1 MTLRQSHALR
11 ASGHDLCRRLPLKL
25 VSITAFVDTSNPTTL
40 TKASSLRQVEKPRQA
55 AVTGG
60 FLVIND
66 RLSELAMIVD
76 RILCCESSGGSATI
90 TGDGAS

>member
-60 FLVIND
+60 IPIRGVACPRFDL
-66 RLSELAMIVD
+66 RH
-76 RILCCESSGGSATI
+76 
-90 TGDGAS
+90 